1 MKYGVLQTMKS
12 KKFRFYLVLL
22 FIFFLYFSFAV
33 YNRTY
38 SGITVDKHDNEWI
51 VRQVHNLGSF
61 ANHQEIIGSSIIQI
75 DGQNPDSNFLLS
87 RFLIVEP
94 LHSVTVLDRG
104 ISKTLI
110 IESGRSSQIIFL
122 VLSIIAFLI
131 LLLFRLYIKGR
142 SRGKTGKRYFYF
154 IIYTSLMLLSIIPS
168 SIGDVFG
175 RSLLISYLTLFPLFM
190 DIFIRV
196 LVLKIKGSTISN
208 FSRIILGYSLITQL
222 LYVYNLIQ
230 PIDFLTIFFSRGVFY
245 LVFFFLV
252 ILLLKM
258 LINYSQIREMLP
270 IHTLFLAV
278 LALFP
283 LFFGYIFPIGKEVSF
298 IYSIPLLLLIL
309 FSIVNN
315 LILERLIY
323 VAWKWNPFI
332 YNLIFA
338 VFFTSLIILFS
349 LLLREFS
356 PIFFVL
362 YTFLFSLALLPEIRK
377 MMLISHKME
386 GIFSSFHTF
395 VATELEREEIAT
407 FIHDTTIQKVIY
419 YKKQLEIS
427 EQINRI
433 ALLEMLDDIVF
444 ELRDLCSNI
453 YPLMVHE
460 LGLKESITSI
470 LNQFMKMETVS
481 IMTTFSIDE
490 EKVNDKVG
498 TFVLRTVKEL
508 VNNSILHGN
517 AREITVDLS
526 TKEKILS
533 IEVTDDGIF
542 KGNYQSNEH
551 HFGLNRIVEKVHL
564 LGGTV
569 QINIEPTSV
578 KIRIPIEGK
587 KNDSFGFD

>member
-1 MKYGVLQTMKS
+1 MKCGVLQTMKS
-12 KKFRFYLVLL
+12 KMFRFSLVLL
-22 FIFFLYFSFAV
+22 FIFFLYFLFSIF
-33 YNRTY
+33 NRTY

-61 ANHQEIIGSSIIQI
+61 ANHQEIIGASIIQI
-75 DGQNPDSNFLLS
+75 DGQSPDSNFSLS

-110 IESGRSSQIIFL
+110 IESGKSSQIIFL

-230 PIDFLTIFFSRGVFY
+230 PIDFL
-245 LVFFFLV
+245 
-252 ILLLKM
+252 KM
-258 LINYSQIREMLP
+258 LINYYQRREMLP

-315 LILERLIY
+315 LILERMIY

-332 YNLIFA
+332 YNLIFS

-427 EQINRI
+427 EHINRG

-533 IEVTDDGIF
+533 IEVIDDGIF

>member
-1 MKYGVLQTMKS
+1 MEMKS
-12 KKFRFYLVLL
+12 KTFRFYLVLL
-22 FIFFLYFSFAV
+22 FIFFL
-33 YNRTY
+33 
-38 SGITVDKHDNEWI
+38 
-51 VRQVHNLGSF
+51 
-61 ANHQEIIGSSIIQI
+61 
-75 DGQNPDSNFLLS
+75 
-87 RFLIVEP
+87 
-94 LHSVTVLDRG
+94 
-104 ISKTLI
+104 
-110 IESGRSSQIIFL
+110 
-122 VLSIIAFLI
+122 
-131 LLLFRLYIKGR
+131 
-142 SRGKTGKRYFYF
+142 YF

-168 SIGDVFG
+168 SIGDIFG

-427 EQINRI
+427 EQINRG

-490 EKVNDKVG
+490 EKVNDKVD
-498 TFVLRTVKEL
+498 TFVLRIVKEL
-508 VNNSILHGN
+508 INNSILHGN

-551 HFGLNRIVEKVHL
+551 HFGLNRFLNTVPKIVLLSGFYDTLLHKRAMDFGIQAFLPKESSYLDVKSAIYAVYKGNHVIPDGLLEKQENNL
-564 LGGTV
+564 LTDTELSVLELIVKEYSNEKIANSLFVSRRTV
-569 QINIEPTSV
+569 DTHVSNICSKLGVTSRV
-578 KIRIPIEGK
+578 GAVREAIRL
-587 KNDSFGFD
+587 NLVSL

>member
-1 MKYGVLQTMKS
+1 
-12 KKFRFYLVLL
+12 
-22 FIFFLYFSFAV
+22 
-33 YNRTY
+33 
-38 SGITVDKHDNEWI
+38 
-51 VRQVHNLGSF
+51 
-61 ANHQEIIGSSIIQI
+61 
-75 DGQNPDSNFLLS
+75 
-87 RFLIVEP
+87 
-94 LHSVTVLDRG
+94 
-104 ISKTLI
+104 
-110 IESGRSSQIIFL
+110 
-122 VLSIIAFLI
+122 
-131 LLLFRLYIKGR
+131 
-142 SRGKTGKRYFYF
+142 
-154 IIYTSLMLLSIIPS
+154 
-168 SIGDVFG
+168 
-175 RSLLISYLTLFPLFM
+175 
-190 DIFIRV
+190 
-196 LVLKIKGSTISN
+196 
-208 FSRIILGYSLITQL
+208 
-222 LYVYNLIQ
+222 
-230 PIDFLTIFFSRGVFY
+230 
-245 LVFFFLV
+245 
-252 ILLLKM
+252 
-258 LINYSQIREMLP
+258 
-270 IHTLFLAV
+270 
-278 LALFP
+278 
-283 LFFGYIFPIGKEVSF
+283 
-298 IYSIPLLLLIL
+298 
-309 FSIVNN
+309 
-315 LILERLIY
+315 
-323 VAWKWNPFI
+323 
-332 YNLIFA
+332 
-338 VFFTSLIILFS
+338 
-349 LLLREFS
+349 
-356 PIFFVL
+356 
-362 YTFLFSLALLPEIRK
+362 
-377 MMLISHKME
+377 MLISHKME

-533 IEVTDDGIF
+533 IEVIDDGIF

>member
-1 MKYGVLQTMKS
+1 MKS
-12 KKFRFYLVLL
+12 KMFRFYFVLL
-22 FIFFLYFSFAV
+22 FIFFFYFSFSIF
-33 YNRTY
+33 NRTY

-75 DGQNPDSNFLLS
+75 DGQSPDSNFLLS

-104 ISKTLI
+104 ISKNLI
-110 IESGRSSQIIFL
+110 IESGKSSQIIFL
-122 VLSIIAFLI
+122 VLSTIAFLI

-222 LYVYNLIQ
+222 LFVYNLIQ

-258 LINYSQIREMLP
+258 LISYSQIREMLP

-315 LILERLIY
+315 LILERMIY

-395 VATELEREEIAT
+395 VATELEREEIA
-407 FIHDTTIQKVIY
+407 
-419 YKKQLEIS
+419 
-427 EQINRI
+427 INRV

-498 TFVLRTVKEL
+498 TFILRTVKEL

-533 IEVTDDGIF
+533 IVVIDDGIF
-542 KGNYQSNEH
+542 KGNYQSNEY